1 MTRLTAWTA
10 AFVAGLVAGALR
22 EAHARCPLHTST
34 STPTCRPV
42 RRSPPGVTT
51 AQLAYAIWDR
61 SLEDAVMGTYA
72 QSTLSDSRARTL
84 ADQGE
89 AAMRARH
96 FSEAHTLFVQALT
109 FQPGSTY
116 LQDRIGAAQ
125 RAVDKYGG

>member
-1 MTRLTAWTA
+1 MRSARFDDIGALTAVKFA
-10 AFVAGLVAGALR
+10 ADSPRIDAFDMLQI
-22 EAHARCPLHTST
+22 AHVYRDL
-34 STPTCRPV
+34 
-42 RRSPPGVTT
+42 GVSDQAYAWATR
-51 AQLAYAIWDR
+51 AYAIWDR